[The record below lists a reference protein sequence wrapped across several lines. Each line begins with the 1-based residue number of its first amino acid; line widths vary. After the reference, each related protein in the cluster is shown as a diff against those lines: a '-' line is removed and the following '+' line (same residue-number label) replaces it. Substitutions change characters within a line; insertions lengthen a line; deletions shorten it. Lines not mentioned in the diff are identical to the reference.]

1 MQSGKEEEPG
11 LVEEEEEEKEE
22 KEEEED
28 VPTTSEESRN
38 ILDTSNDFSEV
49 ESERTKDHLHSFEAE
64 STLGESTNC
73 EKSESEPLL
82 LLEGHAQVENVGCEP
97 EENFAFPNLK
107 EPHQRLWRDIRNFDT
122 LGSTE
127 SEGDDEGDNDLTKEI
142 EPKKDETDIAKVSP
156 PTSRRW
162 LVIKLVLAG
171 CEVLHIS
178 ELDKKIVVGQ
188 YEET

>member
-1 MQSGKEEEPG
+1 MQSGKEEEKG
-11 LVEEEEEEKEE
+11 LAEE
-22 KEEEED
+22 KEEEEEE

-38 ILDTSNDFSEV
+38 ILEQSNVLSEA
-49 ESERTKDHLHSFEAE
+49 ESERTKDQLHSFEAE

-171 CEVLHIS
+171 SEVLLIF
-178 ELDKKIVVGQ
+178 LLI
-188 YEET
+188 

>member
-1 MQSGKEEEPG
+1 MQSGKEKEPG
-11 LVEEEEEEKEE
+11 LVEEK
-22 KEEEED
+22 EEED
-28 VPTTSEESRN
+28 VPTTSDESRN
-38 ILDTSNDFSEV
+38 ILEQSNVLSEV
-49 ESERTKDHLHSFEAE
+49 ESERTKDQLHSFEAE

-73 EKSESEPLL
+73 DEIESEPW

-142 EPKKDETDIAKVSP
+142 EQKKDETDIAKVSP
-156 PTSRRW
+156 PTSRKW

-171 CEVLHIS
+171 SEVLHIS
-178 ELDKKIVVGQ
+178 ELYKIFVDMKKSSFSVV
-188 YEET
+188 TCS

>member
-1 MQSGKEEEPG
+1 MQSGKEEEPC
-11 LVEEEEEEKEE
+11 LVEEE
-22 KEEEED
+22 EEEED

-38 ILDTSNDFSEV
+38 ILEQSNVLSEV
-49 ESERTKDHLHSFEAE
+49 ESERTKDQLQSFEAE

-142 EPKKDETDIAKVSP
+142 EPKEDETDIAKVSP
-156 PTSRRW
+156 PASRRW
-162 LVIKLVLAG
+162 LVVKLVLAG
-171 CEVLHIS
+171 IEVLHIS
-178 ELDKKIVVGQ
+178 ELDKIFVDMKKSSFGVV
-188 YEET
+188 TCS